1 MGAPVFNLDLTGK
14 SVWITGGSRGLG
26 RAMAVAF
33 AKAGS
38 DVAISWRSGE
48 DAGRA
53 VAQEVEALGRR
64 ALSLRCD
71 VTDAAAVEQARDQIE
86 SVFGTIDILVNNA
99 GVVRDNLFM
108 MLEDK
113 DWDEVF
119 ATNVMGAVHCSRS
132 VIRGMMMRRWGRII
146 NISSIAA
153 SRGGRGQSNYA
164 ASKGALESLTQSLA
178 VELASRNILVNC
190 IAPGVIET
198 EMSRE
203 VIGLAKDLILN
214 HQLLK
219 RFGRPEDIAAWAVML
234 ASEHAAFMTGQVVTI
249 DGGYKLG

>member
-1 MGAPVFNLDLTGK
+1 MFNLDLSGK
-14 SVWITGGSRGLG
+14 KVWITGGSRGLG
-26 RAMAVAF
+26 KAMALAF
-33 AKAGS
+33 ANSGA
-38 DVAISWRSGE
+38 DVAITWRTGE
-48 DAGRA
+48 DAGRL
-53 VAQEVEALGRR
+53 VAQEVESLGRR
-64 ALSLRCD
+64 SLSLQCD
-71 VTDAAAVEQARDQIE
+71 VTDKAAVEQARDQIE
-86 SVFGTIDILVNNA
+86 AAFGGIDVLVNNA

-113 DWDEVF
+113 DWEDVF
-119 ATNVMGAVHCSRS
+119 ATNVMGAVHCSQA
-132 VIRGMMMRRWGRII
+132 VIRTMMMNRWGRII

-164 ASKGALESLTQSLA
+164 ASKGALESMTQSLA

-198 EMSRE
+198 DMSRE

-219 RFGRPEDIAAWAVML
+219 RFGRPEDIAGWAVML
-234 ASEHAAFMTGQVVTI
+234 ASDHAAFMTGQVITI
-249 DGGYKLG
+249 DGGFKLA

>member
-1 MGAPVFNLDLTGK
+1 MFNLDLSGK
-14 SVWITGGSRGLG
+14 KVWITGGSRGLG
-26 RAMAVAF
+26 KAMALAF
-33 AKAGS
+33 ANSGA
-38 DVAISWRSGE
+38 DVAITWRTGE
-48 DAGRA
+48 DAGRL
-53 VAQEVEALGRR
+53 VAQEVESLGRR
-64 ALSLRCD
+64 SLSLRCD
-71 VTDAAAVEQARDQIE
+71 VTDKAAVEQARDQIE
-86 SVFGTIDILVNNA
+86 AAFGGIDVLVNNA

-113 DWDEVF
+113 DWEDVF
-119 ATNVMGAVHCSRS
+119 ATNVMGAVHCSQA
-132 VIRGMMMRRWGRII
+132 VIRTMMMTRWGRII

-164 ASKGALESLTQSLA
+164 ASKGALESMTQSLA

-198 EMSRE
+198 DMSRE

-219 RFGRPEDIAAWAVML
+219 RFGRPEDIAGWAVML
-234 ASEHAAFMTGQVVTI
+234 ASDHAAFMTGQVITI
-249 DGGYKLG
+249 DGGFKLA

>member
-1 MGAPVFNLDLTGK
+1 MFNLDLSGK
-14 SVWITGGSRGLG
+14 KVWITGGSRGLG
-26 RAMAVAF
+26 KAMAIAF
-33 AKAGS
+33 AKAGA

-48 DAGRA
+48 EAGRA
-53 VAQEVEALGRR
+53 VAQEVEALGRM
-64 ALSLRCD
+64 ALSLQCD
-71 VTDAAAVEQARDQIE
+71 VTDVGAVEQTRDRIE
-86 SVFGTIDILVNNA
+86 AAFGGIDVLVNNA

-119 ATNVMGAVHCSRS
+119 ATNVMGTVHCSRA
-132 VIRGMMMRRWGRII
+132 VIRGMMMKRWGRII

-164 ASKGALESLTQSLA
+164 ASKGAIESLTQSLA

-198 EMSRE
+198 DMSRE
-203 VIGLAKDLILN
+203 VIGLAKELILN

-234 ASEHAAFMTGQVVTI
+234 ASDHSAFMTGQIVTV

>member
-1 MGAPVFNLDLTGK
+1 MFNLDLSGK
-14 SVWITGGSRGLG
+14 KVWITGGSRGLG
-26 RAMAVAF
+26 KAMAIAF
-33 AKAGS
+33 AKAGA

-48 DAGRA
+48 EAGRA
-53 VAQEVEALGRR
+53 VAQEVEALGRM
-64 ALSLRCD
+64 ALSLQCD
-71 VTDAAAVEQARDQIE
+71 VTDVGAVEQTRDRIE
-86 SVFGTIDILVNNA
+86 AAFGGIDVLVNNA

-119 ATNVMGAVHCSRS
+119 ATNVMGTVHCSRA
-132 VIRGMMMRRWGRII
+132 VIRGMMMKRWGRII

-164 ASKGALESLTQSLA
+164 ASKGAIESLTQSLA

-198 EMSRE
+198 DMSRE

-219 RFGRPEDIAAWAVML
+219 RFGRPEDIAAWAVIL
-234 ASEHAAFMTGQVVTI
+234 ASDHSAFMTGQIVTV

>member
-1 MGAPVFNLDLTGK
+1 MFNLDLSGK

-71 VTDAAAVEQARDQIE
+71 VTDASAVDQARDQIE
-86 SVFGTIDILVNNA
+86 SAFGAIDILVNNA

-108 MLEDK
+108 ML
-113 DWDEVF
+113 
-119 ATNVMGAVHCSRS
+119 
-132 VIRGMMMRRWGRII
+132 
-146 NISSIAA
+146 
-153 SRGGRGQSNYA
+153 
-164 ASKGALESLTQSLA
+164 
-178 VELASRNILVNC
+178 
-190 IAPGVIET
+190 
-198 EMSRE
+198 
-203 VIGLAKDLILN
+203 
-214 HQLLK
+214 
-219 RFGRPEDIAAWAVML
+219 
-234 ASEHAAFMTGQVVTI
+234 
-249 DGGYKLG
+249 

>member
-1 MGAPVFNLDLTGK
+1 MLDINLSGK
-14 SVWITGGSRGLG
+14 KIWITGGSRGLG
-26 RAMAVAF
+26 RAMAITF
-33 AKAGS
+33 ARAGA
-38 DVAISWRSGE
+38 DVAISWRAGE
-48 DAGRA
+48 DAARE
-53 VAQEVEALGRR
+53 VAKEVEAAGVL
-64 ALSLRCD
+64 ALSLQCD
-71 VTDAAAVEQARDQIE
+71 VTKMDSVDRARDQIE
-86 SVFGTIDILVNNA
+86 SVFGGIDVLVNNA
-99 GVVRDNLFM
+99 GVCRDNLFM

-113 DWDEVF
+113 DWGDVF
-119 ATNVMGAVHCSRS
+119 ATNVMGAVHCSRA

-164 ASKGALESLTQSLA
+164 ASKGALESMTQSLA

-198 EMSRE
+198 DMSRE
-203 VIGLAKDLILN
+203 VIGLAKDLILG

-234 ASEHAAFMTGQVVTI
+234 ASEHASFMTGQVITI
-249 DGGYKLG
+249 DGGFSLG

>member
-1 MGAPVFNLDLTGK
+1 MFNLDLSGK
-14 SVWITGGSRGLG
+14 KVWITGGSRGLG
-26 RAMAVAF
+26 KAMAIAF
-33 AKAGS
+33 AKAGA

-48 DAGRA
+48 EAGRA
-53 VAQEVEALGRR
+53 VAQEVEALGRM
-64 ALSLRCD
+64 ALSLQCD
-71 VTDAAAVEQARDQIE
+71 VTDIGAVEQTRDQIE
-86 SVFGTIDILVNNA
+86 AAFGGIDVLVNNA

-119 ATNVMGAVHCSRS
+119 ATNVMGTVHCSRV
-132 VIRGMMMRRWGRII
+132 VIRGMMMKRWGRII

-164 ASKGALESLTQSLA
+164 ASKGAIESLTQSLA

-198 EMSRE
+198 DMSRE

-219 RFGRPEDIAAWAVML
+219 RFGRPEDIAAWAVIL
-234 ASEHAAFMTGQVVTI
+234 ASDHSDFMTGQIVTV